1 MEGKLICEVF
11 VIKLFDEA
19 DKEIGMT
26 VGDVNAAAYAFANSK
41 RAVKAV
47 GNNNLFGKE
56 TWMKKDFSEKQLSKV
71 RNRHKLGD
79 DLLFWVGKPL
89 IINKTD

>member
-1 MEGKLICEVF
+1 MEGKLISEVF

-47 GNNNLFGKE
+47 GSNNLFGEE
-56 TWMKKDFSEKQLSKV
+56 TWLKRNFTERQLSKV
-71 RNRHKLGD
+71 RYCHKLGE
-79 DLLFWVGKPL
+79 DLLFWVGEPL
-89 IINKTD
+89 VINKR